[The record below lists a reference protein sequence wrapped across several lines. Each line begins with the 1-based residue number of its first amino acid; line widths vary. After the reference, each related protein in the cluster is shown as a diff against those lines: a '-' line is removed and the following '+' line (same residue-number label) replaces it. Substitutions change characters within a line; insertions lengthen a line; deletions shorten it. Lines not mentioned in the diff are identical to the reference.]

1 MVSLFQILLL
11 LASSTGRGV
20 AGPPKE
26 IYVKAGEMVVLQ
38 CRRASHR
45 FDHAPVI
52 WTSESK
58 LPIDL
63 SNMSPAEQRQMG
75 LLFFDTSLFILTASV
90 NHQGNYSCSQRNVS
104 DKLWFRLTVYTTLTS
119 SSWYTMKCYTHES
132 CTLRCPKVNI
142 PPSNNPYFTSY
153 DIIWHKE
160 GKSAQKVKSYFSSV
174 EDTDSGVYTCT
185 RPYLFDGQIYNMSF
199 TLELDV
205 QPSQRN
211 KHAVIS
217 YPRPKE
223 IIYVD
228 VGSPAVIKCEA
239 VLYSDF
245 CCLFWLSG
253 TTFVEKNDS
262 FPVFCN
268 HSREDLTEGIK
279 NTVNLVFKEVTEE
292 DLSNNY
298 TCKMQSFSYSIVV
311 TITLA
316 KKVQG
321 SHLPVALCSVVIMAI
336 IAATVSVYVK
346 FKIELSL
353 FLRNTL
359 GCHRKTSDG
368 KTYDVFLM
376 CYKSDKVTGLKACDT
391 KWLENVLEEHF
402 GYKLCLFDRDV
413 QPGKATSEALLDCIE
428 QSQSVVL
435 VPSPLAEN
443 LETGLLSAIH
453 AALVERK
460 TSLVVIKPG
469 NVKEDKWEPAPEAFK
484 LLEKM
489 GHCVTW
495 ESLSSLPPSST
506 FWKKLRYH
514 LPAAC
519 TKNKALPLEVLP

>member
-1 MVSLFQILLL
+1 MEI
-11 LASSTGRGV
+11 GRGRCV

-38 CRRASHR
+38 CQRASHR

-52 WTSESK
+52 WTSESE
-58 LPIDL
+58 LPMDL
-63 SNMSPAEQRQMG
+63 SNMSPAEQRQKG

-104 DKLWFRLTVYTTLTS
+104 EKLWFRLTVYTTLTRELEDRT
-119 SSWYTMKCYTHES
+119 WYPMTCYTQES
-132 CTLRCPKVNI
+132 CTLSCSEVNI
-142 PPSNNPYFTSY
+142 PPSNNPYFTSS

-205 QPSQRN
+205 QPSQRS

-217 YPRPKE
+217 YPRANE
-223 IIYVD
+223 TIYVD

-239 VLYSDF
+239 VVYSDLSS
-245 CCLFWLSG
+245 LFWMSG
-253 TTFVEKNDS
+253 NTFVEKNDS

-268 HSREDLTEGIK
+268 YTRESLTEGVK
-279 NTVNLVFKEVTEE
+279 NTVNLVFKEVTED

-298 TCKMQSFSYSIVV
+298 TCKMQSFSRSIVI

-321 SHLPVALCSVVIMAI
+321 SHLPVALCPVVIMAI
-336 IAATVSVYVK
+336 MAATVSVYVK
-346 FKIELSL
+346 FKIELIL

-413 QPGKATSEALLDCIE
+413 QPGKAASEALLDCIE

-495 ESLSSLPPSST
+495 EGLSSLPPSSA

-514 LPAAC
+514 FPAAC
-519 TKNKALPLEVLP
+519 TKNKALPLEALP